1 MRIFVRVHCCMEYS
15 KAWFGKGWPLGQIW
29 PGDCF
34 CKQNPIRTQ
43 LHPFVYI
50 VCIATFATTA
60 ELSKCNRSYGH
71 KAGRICY
78 WALCKESLWT
88 PSLREK
94 RKGADMW
101 KQLVR
106 KKSNIRATAG
116 NPREVTCARRRANCF

>member
-15 KAWFGKGWPLGQIW
+15 KAWFGKGWLLGQIW

-60 ELSKCNRSYGH
+60 ELSTTDHMATKLEVFAPLQRKFVDLQSKGEKEGGRYLEA
-71 KAGRICY
+71 AG
-78 WALCKESLWT
+78 
-88 PSLREK
+88 
-94 RKGADMW
+94 
-101 KQLVR
+101 
-106 KKSNIRATAG
+106 KKKIQH
-116 NPREVTCARRRANCF
+116 